1 MKIKKKLAL
10 LAATAVMVWLPLQA
24 AAAYEVSAYI
34 PAAIRLEGFDRGE
47 FAVELTALED
57 APVPKEYI
65 LRRSGAGELLFGP
78 IRYTAPG
85 VYRYHVEQNPG
96 NEAGVNYDASQYEA
110 TVYVENDGKGGL
122 VTQVSAVRLN
132 PSAGGK
138 AEKAD
143 IVFINRKKSSGS
155 GGSSS
160 GSDESSESQPVVAA
174 TASAAALN
182 APKTGDASQLA
193 AWACLL
199 GGALACILFVRRRQH
214 K

>member
-1 MKIKKKLAL
+1 M
-10 LAATAVMVWLPLQA
+10 
-24 AAAYEVSAYI
+24 
-34 PAAIRLEGFDRGE
+34 
-47 FAVELTALED
+47 
-57 APVPKEYI
+57 
-65 LRRSGAGELLFGP
+65 
-78 IRYTAPG
+78 
-85 VYRYHVEQNPG
+85 
-96 NEAGVNYDASQYEA
+96 
-110 TVYVENDGKGGL
+110 YVENDGKGGL

-132 PSAGGK
+132 PSAGGE

-160 GSDESSESQPVVAA
+160 SSDESSEAQPVVAA
-174 TASAAALN
+174 AAPAAALN

-199 GGALACILFVRRRQH
+199 GGALACILFVRRRQQ